1 MLFIA
6 LVGMLV
12 VLMHLYLWQRLV
24 RDPLRPGRARRICG
38 FVLAG
43 LAVLFFG
50 TLVGS
55 RVVGPAVA
63 QWFAWPGFLWF
74 ALMFYLFLFLVLLEL
89 PRLALRRW
97 ARRGPLVAS
106 ATTDPALAQGAGPA
120 DATSDVWAASDISDI
135 SDVSDVEVP
144 IATGTSRRL
153 FLARASAVVAGVGS
167 AGVVAGGLVSALGP
181 PDLIRLSVPLRR
193 LDPGLAGFRIAV
205 VSDIHLGALRGRA
218 QTERIVRMINE
229 AGPDLIAI

>member
-6 LVGMLV
+6 LVGVLV

-63 QWFAWPGFLWF
+63 PWVAWPGFLWF
-74 ALMFYLFLFLVLLEL
+74 ALMFYLFLFLVLFEL
-89 PRLALRRW
+89 PRLALRPW

-106 ATTDPALAQGAGPA
+106 ATTDPALAQGAEPA
-120 DATSDVWAASDISDI
+120 DAASDVYAAPDISDISDV

-153 FLARASAVVAGVGS
+153 FLARVSAVVAGVGS

-181 PDLIRLSVPLRR
+181 PDLI
-193 LDPGLAGFRIAV
+193 
-205 VSDIHLGALRGRA
+205 
-218 QTERIVRMINE
+218 
-229 AGPDLIAI
+229 